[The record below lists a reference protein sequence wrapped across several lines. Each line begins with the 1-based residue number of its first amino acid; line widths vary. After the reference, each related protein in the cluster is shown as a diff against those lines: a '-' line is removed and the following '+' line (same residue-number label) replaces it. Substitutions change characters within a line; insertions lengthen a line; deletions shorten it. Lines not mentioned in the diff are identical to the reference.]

1 MPSILTG
8 PSVTVDTTLRSASP
22 HQTTA
27 DVGRTAQGEEHDG
40 QVVRGDFICFQHG
53 RDGGQQGQAPNGD
66 RHETAPDQGH
76 QTRVRRPRPVHEIK
90 SDVAAPPAVAAPRAR
105 RVSEPSLLNHG
116 LRGRHRRDVST
127 TAWSHRLISM
137 IVHRSRRGTSW
148 RATTPRA
155 SRRYSSKGRRPRRT
169 SSATSAGSSGNSRTW
184 AAPSRRT
191 SCP

>member
-1 MPSILTG
+1 MDKLSEGI
-8 PSVTVDTTLRSASP
+8 SSAFNTAGTEANKAKLQTEIAMKQ
-22 HQTTA
+22 HQIK
-27 DVGRTAQGEEHDG
+27 GIKQEFG
-40 QVVRGDFICFQHG
+40 VR
-53 RDGGQQGQAPNGD
+53 
-66 RHETAPDQGH
+66 
-76 QTRVRRPRPVHEIK
+76 RPVHEIK
-90 SDVAAPPAVAAPRAR
+90 SDVATPRAVAAPRAQ
-105 RVSEPSLLNHG
+105 RVSEPPLLNHG